1 MILFIFYKSMV
12 ISTLDATNILTY
24 ITGESEETGIDY
36 DSDGD
41 VDLSDVIQIISY
53 LTSISSNSGT
63 TSSNSYTNNPSIY
76 NKNTL
81 KVVSI
86 LNNSIDQKSFFQNNL
101 NQQLRGYYI
110 SQGNVPQLITWE
122 DNNDSPNENT
132 SLLIDPDVDNQQN
145 FFKFNLYQQFR
156 SYYIAKETPNVEFYD
171 SITDE
176 NIILSFNL
184 DLNSTQLTDR
194 QKEKIIA
201 IYESVLL
208 EKLEIAKNKIVTKLE
223 LT

>member
-1 MILFIFYKSMV
+1 MV

-110 SQGNVPQLITWE
+110 SQGNAPQLITWE
-122 DNNDSPNENT
+122 NNNDSPNENT